1 VIFYQPL
8 VGSDGVEI
16 VRVIEGHRDIKPKMF
31 E

>member
-8 VGSDGVEI
+8 AVSDGVEI
-16 VRVIEGHRDIKPKMF
+16 VRAIEGHRDITPEMF